1 MPLGGFSIGEWLLLL
16 AVVFMAV
23 GPRRLPEAGR
33 ALGQGLRA
41 FRRGLNEARDAMGA
55 TPDLPHSPLS
65 ARPAKPTSLLD

>member
-1 MPLGGFSIGEWLLLL
+1 MPFGGFSIGEWLLLL
-16 AVVFMAV
+16 AVVFIAV

-55 TPDLPHSPLS
+55 APDPASPPL
-65 ARPAKPTSLLD
+65 ARPAKPSSLLD